1 MHRKVF
7 IKNAKSAGVV
17 AKTKKDVKKEEK
29 ADAKAAAKEAKKE
42 K

>member
-17 AKTKKDVKKEEK
+17 PKTQKDLKKDEK
-29 ADAKAAAKEAKKE
+29 ATEKAAAK
-42 K
+42 